1 MIPAIWAVELQAR
14 RGLHTLHEVKYV
26 RAATQ
31 QGAARTALENTFMD
45 GHVTVIGTRHAT
57 PEELGCTAVTT

>member
-1 MIPAIWAVELQAR
+1 MNAAIWAVELQSK
-14 RGLHTLHEVKYV
+14 RGMRTLREVKYV
-26 RAATQ
+26 RAASQ

-45 GHVTVIGTRHAT
+45 GHVTVVATRYAT